1 MTGAKHKMRPITP
14 PPGSKLAPMRSALT
28 LRRPMA
34 PTRNDVL
41 TAATTPAGSLLLT
54 CGVAVVIGL
63 ALVAKPMLITMLIA
77 LAFGAIGLF
86 IALTR
91 PALAFGLLVGILGL
105 IPTYASPTVGSL
117 LFDPGAAA
125 CLVVGVVLMWQNMV
139 VEGRPLR
146 ANYVDLASALFLA
159 LMFVSLFFSPRVD
172 SSDFWHT
179 VFLWIGPYL
188 AGRVLLSRIE
198 HPARVAAI
206 SFAAV
211 ALILAPIALAES
223 LGASNPF
230 FNLNFNSGEFSVW
243 NNQLSRFG
251 DIRSATSFAH
261 PIAFSMFLAAS
272 VLLSFAQGLAAKA
285 DKERLIWYGIAA
297 ITIAV
302 MSLTISRTGWVMVG
316 IGVVMFGL
324 VSLRGP
330 YRRQILTLLA
340 LGIGIFVLLAAVDPG
355 LISKLPGFSDSGE
368 AAYKS
373 SGQYREALLHRALQP
388 GVLHA
393 WGNSQ
398 NQITAGVGLNSTTD
412 NAYVI
417 LADLWGLIPTFAL
430 FLVGAAVLFTSLRP
444 YPNEG
449 VDPTAI
455 LPIVAFTSLVA
466 IFFVAFI
473 SQQQCFIWLSV
484 GAAGA
489 AAERAR
495 YGKPARAPIGAR
507 PSTGGNRSTGRGST
521 RSAWR
526 PARSADSPSG

>member
-1 MTGAKHKMRPITP
+1 MTGAKHKTRPMAPAT
-14 PPGSKLAPMRSALT
+14 GSKLAPMRSALT
-28 LRRPMA
+28 PRRPLL
-34 PTRNDVL
+34 PTWSEARTL
-41 TAATTPAGSLLLT
+41 ATTPLGSLIVT

-63 ALVAKPMLITMLIA
+63 ALVAKPILITGLVA
-77 LAFGAIGLF
+77 LAIGAFGLYIS
-86 IALTR
+86 LTR
-91 PALAFGLLVGILGL
+91 PALAFGLLVGMLGL

-125 CLVVGVVLMWQNMV
+125 CLVIGLVLMWENTV
-139 VEGRPLR
+139 VEGRAIR
-146 ANYVDLASALFLA
+146 ANYVDVAAALFLV
-159 LMFVSLFFSPRVD
+159 LMFVSIFFSPRLAP
-172 SSDFWHT
+172 SDFWHT

-188 AGRVLLSRIE
+188 AARVLLGRVE
-198 HPARVAAI
+198 RPARVAAI
-206 SFAAV
+206 SFAIV

-230 FNLNFNSGEFSVW
+230 FNLNFNSGEFAVW

-272 VLLSFAQGLAAKA
+272 ALLSFAQGLAAKA
-285 DKERLIWYGIAA
+285 DKPRVIWYGITA
-297 ITIAV
+297 ITIAE
-302 MSLTISRTGWVMVG
+302 MTLTISRTGWVMVG
-316 IGVVMFGL
+316 IGALLFGL

-330 YRRQILTLLA
+330 YRRQILVLLA
-340 LGIGIFVLLAAVDPG
+340 LGIGVFVVLAAIDPAV
-355 LISKLPGFSDSGE
+355 ISKLPGFSDSGE
-368 AAYKS
+368 ATYKA

-393 WGNSQ
+393 WGNAQ

-430 FLVGAAVLFTSLRP
+430 IAVAAAVLVTGLRP
-444 YPNEG
+444 YRNEE
-449 VDPTAI
+449 VDTTAI

-473 SQQQCFIWLSV
+473 SQQQCFIWLLV
-484 GAAGA
+484 GAGGA

-495 YGKPARAPIGAR
+495 FGAPVRTFSGEGS
-507 PSTGGNRSTGRGST
+507 STAGSTNTARGST
-521 RSAWR
+521 RSAWQ
-526 PARSADSPSG
+526 PARSAGSPSG

>member
-1 MTGAKHKMRPITP
+1 
-14 PPGSKLAPMRSALT
+14 MRSALT
-28 LRRPMA
+28 LRRTLI
-34 PTRNDVL
+34 PTGAEISSLV
-41 TAATTPAGSLLLT
+41 TTSLGSLVFT
-54 CGVAVVIGL
+54 CGVAIVIGL
-63 ALVAKPMLITMLIA
+63 ALVAKPILIIGLIA
-77 LAFGAIGLF
+77 LGIGAIGVY
-86 IALTR
+86 ISLTR
-91 PALAFGLLVGILGL
+91 PAFAFGLLVAILGL

-125 CLVVGVVLMWQNMV
+125 CLVIGIVLMWQNMV
-139 VEGRPLR
+139 IEGRPLR
-146 ANYVDLASALFLA
+146 ANYVDLAAALFLA
-159 LMFVSLFFSPRVD
+159 LMFVSIFFSPRVKA
-172 SSDFWHT
+172 SDFWHT

-188 AGRVLLSRIE
+188 AARVLLARIE
-198 HPARVAAI
+198 RPARVAAI
-206 SFAAV
+206 SFAVV

-230 FNLNFNSGEFSVW
+230 FNLNFNAGEFAVW
-243 NNQLSRFG
+243 NNQISRFG
-251 DIRSATSFAH
+251 EVRSATSFAH

-272 VLLSFAQGLAAKA
+272 ALLSFAQGLAAKT
-285 DKERLIWYGIAA
+285 DKSRLIWYGIVA
-297 ITIAV
+297 ITIAE

-316 IGVVMFGL
+316 IGVLLFGL

-330 YRRQILTLLA
+330 YRRQILMLLA
-340 LGIGIFVLLAAVDPG
+340 LAIGIFVVLAAIDPA

-368 AAYKS
+368 TAYKA

-393 WGNSQ
+393 WGNAQ
-398 NQITAGVGLNSTTD
+398 NEITAGVGLDSTTD

-430 FLVGAAVLFTSLRP
+430 IAVAAAVLVTGLRP
-444 YPNEG
+444 YPNED

-473 SQQQCFIWLSV
+473 SQQQCFIWLLV
-484 GAAGA
+484 GAGGA

-495 YGKPARAPIGAR
+495 FGRPVRVPSGAR
-507 PSTGGNRSTGRGST
+507 PSTAGSRSSARGSR
-521 RSAWR
+521 RSEWQ
-526 PARSADSPSG
+526 PARSVDFPSG